1 MCDLGLIL
9 GSPDGDLNH
18 ISTNINIDEDKY
30 LRTILVLVPRVH
42 WVGAHAAFA
51 RFAEDCHTNSLRS
64 PGILVE

>member
-9 GSPDGDLNH
+9 GSPNGDLSR
-18 ISTNINIDEDKY
+18 ISTNINMSKDNY